1 MGGQPQLT
9 GLIVVIVIGAGALH
23 ATWNAIAKDISDRL
37 MAFAL
42 IGVALTAG
50 GAVALGL
57 AGLPPGKAVLLAVI
71 SAAIHI
77 AYEAGLMAS
86 YRLGSFNQVYPIAR
100 GTSPLLVALG
110 AAVFAHEHLAGGAL
124 AGVAI
129 LAAGLMSLAL
139 SAGRPS
145 RAELPAIGV
154 ALLTGITIASYTVVD
169 GIGVRA
175 AHDPY
180 SYTGLLFVLQGPPF
194 LIAALA
200 RRPAAAWR
208 DARLVSRGLLA
219 GALAA
224 LAYGVVLWAQARAPM
239 AEVAAIREVSV
250 VFAALIGMLFFRER
264 FGTRRVA
271 AAIVIA
277 VGIILISA

>member
-1 MGGQPQLT
+1 VGGQPQLT

-50 GAVALGL
+50 GTVAVGL

-77 AYEAGLMAS
+77 AYESGLMAS

-110 AAVFAHEHLAGGAL
+110 AAVFAHEHLAGGPL
-124 AGVAI
+124 AGVVI
-129 LAAGLMSLAL
+129 LAVGLMSLAL
-139 SAGRPS
+139 SAGWPS

-154 ALLTGITIASYTVVD
+154 ALLTGVTIASYTVVD

-180 SYTGLLFVLQGPPF
+180 SYAGLLFVLQGPPF

-200 RRPAAAWR
+200 RRPRAAWR
-208 DARLVSRGLLA
+208 DVPLVSRGLLA

-224 LAYGVVLWAQARAPM
+224 LAYGVVLWAQSRAPM

-250 VFAALIGMLFFRER
+250 VFAALIGMVFFRER

>member
-57 AGLPPGKAVLLAVI
+57 AGLPPGKAVLLAII

-110 AAVFAHEHLAGGAL
+110 AAVFAHEHLAAGAL

-139 SAGRPS
+139 SAGWPS

-154 ALLTGITIASYTVVD
+154 ALLTGVTIASYTVVD

-250 VFAALIGMLFFRER
+250 VFAALIGMVFFRER

>member
-1 MGGQPQLT
+1 MAGQPQLT
-9 GLIVVIVIGAGALH
+9 GLIVVIVIGAGAVH
-23 ATWNAIAKDISDRL
+23 ATWNAVAKDITDRL

-50 GAVALGL
+50 GLLAL
-57 AGLPPGKAVLLAVI
+57 AFTGLPDRPAVTLAVV
-71 SAAIHI
+71 SAAIH
-77 AYEAGLMAS
+77 AGYESGLMAS

-110 AAVFAHEHLAGGAL
+110 AAVLAGERLTGAPL
-124 AGVAI
+124 AGVVI

-139 SAGRPS
+139 SAGWPG

-154 ALLTGITIASYTVVD
+154 AVLTGITIASYTVVD
-169 GIGVRA
+169 GLGVRA

-180 SYTGLLFVLQGPPF
+180 SYAGLMFSLQGPPF
-194 LIAALA
+194 LVAALV
-200 RRPAAAWR
+200 RRPARAWR
-208 DARLVSRGLLA
+208 NGPVLRRGLLA
-219 GALAA
+219 GTLAM
-224 LAYGVVLWAQARAPM
+224 LAYGVVLWAQSRAPM
-239 AEVAAIREVSV
+239 AEVAAIRETSV
-250 VFAALIGMLFFRER
+250 VFAALIGMVFFRER

-277 VGIILISA
+277 AGIILIGI